1 MTQKSSQDTFSLY
14 GNLGGDPESHSIPA
28 KTGTR
33 KYYDP
38 IIDEVVER
46 EFDLPERNFLTFSLA
61 AGGYGDKPTRWHY
74 CVDWEGVAF
83 RLRKGDRVKLT
94 GSFQTRTYQKDGKTK
109 TMRQFVVVNLE
120 VLKLK
125 VREEAA

>member
-1 MTQKSSQDTFSLY
+1 MTQKTTQDTFSLY
-14 GNLGGDPESHSIPA
+14 GNLGGDPETHSIPA

-38 IIDEVVER
+38 IIDELVER

-61 AGGYGDKPTRWHY
+61 TGGYGDKPIRWHY
-74 CVDWEGVAF
+74 CVDWEGEAF
-83 RLRKGDRVKLT
+83 RLRKGDKVKLT
-94 GSFQTRTYQKDGKTK
+94 GYFQTRTYQKDGETK
-109 TMRQFVVVNLE
+109 TLRQFVVVNIE

-125 VREEAA
+125 VRDAA

>member
-1 MTQKSSQDTFSLY
+1 MTQKTSQATFSLY
-14 GNLGGDPESHSIPA
+14 GNLGGDPESHSLPA

-33 KYYDP
+33 RYYDP
-38 IIDEVVER
+38 IIDEMVER

-61 AGGYGDKPTRWHY
+61 TGGYGDKPIRWHY
-74 CVDWEGVAF
+74 CVDWEGEAF

-94 GSFQTRTYQKDGKTK
+94 GYFQNRSYQKDGQTK
-109 TMRQFVVVNLE
+109 TLRQFVVVGIE

-125 VREEAA
+125 VRDAA